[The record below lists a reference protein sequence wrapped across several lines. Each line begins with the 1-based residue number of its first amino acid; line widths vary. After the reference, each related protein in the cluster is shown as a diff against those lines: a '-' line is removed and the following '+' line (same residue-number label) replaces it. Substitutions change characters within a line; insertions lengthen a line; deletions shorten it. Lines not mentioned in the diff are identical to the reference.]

1 MKRSVLLL
9 AGAVVG
15 LTACDSFREAMT
27 AHVDTAARAGSQE
40 LSVQQLADL
49 LGNAPMPL
57 NKDVAK
63 AVAQVWVDYQL
74 LGQAAVVGDSLSD
87 SATVNAAMW
96 SQFANLRVSKLMQGI
111 AKDWV
116 VPPTPPSEG
125 EYNQGSV
132 RAASHILFRF
142 PDQAPGQA
150 PSEAVRDSVRQ
161 VAESVRAQV
170 TPENFAE
177 MARKY
182 SADGSAQQ
190 GGDLGVFP
198 AGAMVP
204 EFDRAVASLKPGE
217 ISPLV
222 MTQFG
227 YHIVMRTP
235 FASLNK
241 EQYAQLASQQ
251 KAAAAESTY
260 RAKVEEGARVNLR
273 PDLAKT
279 IKEVAADPEAH
290 RKDKTVLA
298 TWNDGEFT
306 AGRLAQWVQA
316 SPPQQQMRQ
325 QIAAMPDSMAP
336 QVVRQFVFFDLL
348 LEKADSAKVQVDTL
362 EAKELHQAFRA
373 AVTSA
378 WAGLGVSPTA
388 LADSAKTQ
396 DARAS
401 LAADRVNAYFAQLL
415 RNEVPFVQVPPPI
428 ENVLRDKYSYKVND
442 AGLDRALELAAVI
455 RTSADSAR
463 AASQPPSAVPVPG
476 AATQPPPAGATTPP
490 PPQPQP

>member
-87 SATVNAAMW
+87 SATVNSAMW

-111 AKDWV
+111 SKDWV
-116 VPPTPPSEG
+116 VPAAPPTEG

-132 RAASHILFRF
+132 LAASHILFRF
-142 PDQAPGQA
+142 PDQAP
-150 PSEAVRDSVRQ
+150 SEAVRDSVRL

-170 TPENFAE
+170 TPENFAD
-177 MARKY
+177 MARKH

-198 AGAMVP
+198 AGMMVP
-204 EFDRAVASLKPGE
+204 EFGRAVAALKPGE

-222 MTQFG
+222 LTQFG
-227 YHIVMRTP
+227 YHIIMRTP
-235 FASLNK
+235 FTSLNK
-241 EQYAQLASQQ
+241 DQYAQLASQQ

-260 RAKVEEGARVNLR
+260 RAKVEETARVNLR

-306 AGRLAQWVQA
+306 AGRLAEWVQA

-348 LEKADSAKVQVDTL
+348 LEKADSANVQVDTL
-362 EAKELHQAFRA
+362 EMKELHQAFRS

-378 WAGLGVSPTA
+378 WAGLGVSPSA

-396 DARAS
+396 DDRAR
-401 LAADRVNAYFAQLL
+401 LAAGRVNSYFAQLL
-415 RNEVPFVQVPPPI
+415 RNEVPFVQVPPPV

-463 AASQPPSAVPVPG
+463 AASQPASAVPAPG
-476 AATQPPPAGATTPP
+476 AATQPPPAGTTP
-490 PPQPQP
+490 PPQPQPQP

>member
-74 LGQAAVVGDSLSD
+74 LGQAAVVGDSLTD
-87 SATVNAAMW
+87 SATVSAAMW
-96 SQFANLRVSKLMQGI
+96 SQFANLRVSKLMQEI
-111 AKDWV
+111 SKDWV
-116 VPPTPPSEG
+116 SPPVPPNEG

-132 RAASHILFRF
+132 LAASHILFRF
-142 PDQAPGQA
+142 PEQT
-150 PSEAVRDSVRQ
+150 PSEAVRDSVRK

-170 TPENFAE
+170 TPGNFAD

-182 SADGSAQQ
+182 SGDGSAQQ

-198 AGAMVP
+198 AGMMVP
-204 EFDRAVASLKPGE
+204 EFGRAVAALKPGE
-217 ISPLV
+217 ISPPVL
-222 MTQFG
+222 TQFG
-227 YHIVMRTP
+227 YHIIMRTP
-235 FASLNK
+235 FAALNK
-241 EQYAQLASQQ
+241 DQYAQLAAQQ
-251 KAAAAESTY
+251 KGAAAESTY
-260 RAKVEEGARVNLR
+260 KAKVEETARVNIR
-273 PDLAKT
+273 PDIAKT
-279 IKEVAADPEAH
+279 VKEVAADPEAH
-290 RKDKTVLA
+290 RKDRTVLA
-298 TWNDGEFT
+298 TWTKGEFT
-306 AGRLAQWVQA
+306 AGRLAEWVQA

-336 QVVRQFVFFDLL
+336 QVIGQFVFFDLL

-362 EAKELHQAFRA
+362 ESRELHQAFTG

-396 DARAS
+396 
-401 LAADRVNAYFAQLL
+401 ADRGRIAAERVNSYFAMLL
-415 RNEVPFVQVPPPI
+415 RNEVSFVQVPPPI

-455 RTSADSAR
+455 RTRADSAR
-463 AASQPPSAVPVPG
+463 AASQPATAVPMPG
-476 AATQPPPAGATTPP
+476 APPAGTTT
-490 PPQPQP
+490 PPQPQPQP

>member
-9 AGAVVG
+9 AGAVFG

-74 LGQAAVVGDSLSD
+74 LGQAAVVGDSLTD
-87 SATVNAAMW
+87 SATVDRAMW
-96 SQFANLRVSKLMQGI
+96 SQFANLRVSKLMQDI
-111 AKDWV
+111 SKDWV
-116 VPPTPPSEG
+116 AEPVPPSEG

-132 RAASHILFRF
+132 LAASHILFRF
-142 PDQAPGQA
+142 PDQGGP
-150 PSEAVRDSVRQ
+150 PSEAARDSVRKI
-161 VAESVRAQV
+161 AESVRAQV

-182 SADGSAQQ
+182 SADGSAAQ

-198 AGAMVP
+198 SGVMVP
-204 EFDRAVASLKPGE
+204 EFGRAVSALKPGE

-227 YHIVMRTP
+227 YHIIMRTP
-235 FASLNK
+235 FAAVSK
-241 EQYAQLASQQ
+241 DQYAQLAAQQ
-251 KAAAAESTY
+251 KSAAAESTFK
-260 RAKVEEGARVNLR
+260 ATVEQNARVNIR
-273 PDLAKT
+273 PDIART
-279 IKEVAADPEAH
+279 VKEVAEDPESH

-298 TWNDGEFT
+298 TWNGGQFT
-306 AGRLAQWVQA
+306 AGRLAEWIQA

-325 QIAAMPDSMAP
+325 QIAAMPDSLAP
-336 QVVRQFVFFDLL
+336 QVIGQFVFFDLL
-348 LEKADSAKVQVDTL
+348 VQKADSARIQVDTA
-362 EAKELHQAFRA
+362 ESRELHKAFTD

-378 WAGLGVSPTA
+378 WAGLGISPTQ
-388 LADSAKTQ
+388 LSDSATTK
-396 DARAS
+396 DARAR
-401 LAADRVNAYFAQLL
+401 LAADRVNSYFASLL
-415 RNEVPFVQVPPPI
+415 KNEVPFVQVPPPI

-442 AGLDRALELAAVI
+442 AGLDRALELAAGI
-455 RTSADSAR
+455 RARSDSTN
-463 AASQPPSAVPVPG
+463 AANQPASAVPMPG
-476 AATQPPPAGATTPP
+476 ATQPPAGAPP
-490 PPQPQP
+490 AAAPPQP